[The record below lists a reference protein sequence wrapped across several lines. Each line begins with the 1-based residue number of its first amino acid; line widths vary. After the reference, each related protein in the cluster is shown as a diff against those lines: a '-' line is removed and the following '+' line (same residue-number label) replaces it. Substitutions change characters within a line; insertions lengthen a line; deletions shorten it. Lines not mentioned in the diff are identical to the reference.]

1 MAVSS
6 IPARAARD
14 GAHLRIWTHNIFADR
29 AGWTL
34 RRRVLIDGVRELQP
48 DLITLQETMV
58 TEGYDQVA
66 DVLDE
71 GFHIVHSRA
80 RETGGQGISIASR
93 WPISA
98 VHELDLSV
106 VSART
111 GDFACTTLIAEIDA
125 PAPFGPVL
133 LANHFPDYQVDH
145 ELERER
151 QTVIAARALENMV
164 ARRPMHVIVAGDL
177 DAEPDAASL
186 RFLTGKQSL
195 DGLSVCY
202 RNAWDSAHPGEP
214 GETFTPEN
222 PLAPPDWPFRR
233 IDHILVRC
241 GRRGGPTLRIAGCE
255 IAFAEPVDGIVASDH
270 YGLVADLMLPPET
283 A

>member
-1 MAVSS
+1 MAISS
-6 IPARAARD
+6 IPARDKRAA
-14 GAHLRIWTHNIFADR
+14 AHVRLWTHNIYADR
-29 AGWTL
+29 AGWED
-34 RRRVLIDGVRELQP
+34 RRRVLIDGVREIQP
-48 DLITLQETMV
+48 DLISLQETMV
-58 TEGYDQVA
+58 IPDYDQVA
-66 DVLDE
+66 DILGD

-93 WPISA
+93 WPITA

-111 GDFACTTLIAEIDA
+111 GDFACTSLIAEIES
-125 PAPFGPVL
+125 PAPFGPML
-133 LANHFPDYQVDH
+133 LANHFPDYQVNH

-151 QTVIAARALENMV
+151 QAVIAARALENMV
-164 ARRPMHVIVAGDL
+164 AARPMHVLLAGDL

-214 GETFTPEN
+214 GHTFTPEN

-241 GRRGGPTLRIAGCE
+241 GRQGSPTR
-255 IAFAEPVDGIVASDH
+255 SWSST
-270 YGLVADLMLPPET
+270 DLSRSWSW
-283 A
+283 